1 MTVKHKSRTL
11 PESLEHFDRLPDSAS
26 VRQPTV
32 AGLFAISPATVWR
45 RVRNGTLPKPYKLS
59 ERVTVW
65 SVADLRAA
73 LAATKVSA

>member
-1 MTVKHKSRTL
+1 MTAKQTSYSL
-11 PESLEHFDRLPDSAS
+11 PESLEHFDRFPGSAS
-26 VRQPTV
+26 VRLPTV
-32 AGLFAISPATVWR
+32 VGLFAISPATVWR

-65 SVADLRAA
+65 SVAELRAV